1 MPPGQAPGKWGSDIA
16 NKYHQSTKHSYA
28 SVRVGSGF
36 LDFSNKP
43 YPFKYYVSGEK
54 MQLPRDFEKPDS
66 PALDALLCSTPPK
79 LRTATS
85 LGLLASLL
93 YFTAGISRV
102 ERVGDHYIYFRV
114 APATGALHSTEL
126 YPVIGKVEGLEAG
139 VYHFDPGEFVLT
151 RLRRGDFRSVL
162 ASAIQDESILRSRFG
177 VVFTACGWRNAWK
190 YRERSYRH
198 WFWDGGA
205 MVANFLAVT
214 CSFGLDAMLHVGFD
228 DGALNELV
236 GVDGDDEAA
245 FAVITVD
252 GDVEAAGGEAPERVA
267 GPVEAVPAAQ
277 RGRPVKYSLI
287 YETHTSTML
296 RSRRDVAAWKESAA
310 LLHGSNGSGGEG
322 LPVQLPQPA
331 PTEKRLWEVILQRGS
346 TRKFARRSIG
356 ATQLSVILRY
366 SFGPLRADFL
376 PDPSDT
382 LIRPYLIVNA
392 VEGIPSGCYRYI
404 PSTGELRLLRKGQFR
419 EAAGY
424 LCLEQPLGR
433 DASVV
438 LFNMADLDR
447 VLDVLGGRGYRAV
460 QLEGGIRLGRLYLSA
475 YSLGLGATG
484 LTFYDDDCVEFF
496 SPSSKGLEMVT
507 VVAIGHPAY
516 TSRPGSIRAGIIKHP
531 AKAL

>member
-1 MPPGQAPGKWGSDIA
+1 MPPSSLAGKWGLDIVH
-16 NKYHQSTKHSYA
+16 KYHESTKHSYA
-28 SVRVGSGF
+28 SIRVGSGF

-54 MQLPRDFEKPDS
+54 LQLPSKFEKPES
-66 PALDALLCSTPPK
+66 PALDALMCSTPAKPSPN
-79 LRTATS
+79 TS
-85 LGLLASLL
+85 PSLLASLL

-102 ERVGDHYIYFRV
+102 ELVGDHYIYFRV
-114 APATGALHSTEL
+114 APATGALYSTEL
-126 YPVIGKVEGLEAG
+126 YPVISSAEGLEAG

-151 RLRRGDFRSVL
+151 RLRRGDYRRVL
-162 ASAIQDESILRSRFG
+162 ASALQDEGVLRSRMA
-177 VVFTACGWRNAWK
+177 VVFTAYGWRNAWK

-205 MVANFLAVT
+205 MIANFLAVA
-214 CSFGLDAMLHVGFD
+214 CSFGLEAMLHVGFGD
-228 DGALNELV
+228 TIVNELV
-236 GVDGDDEAA
+236 GVDGEDEAA

-252 GDVEAAGGEAPERVA
+252 GGVGAAGSESPERVA
-267 GPVEAVPAAQ
+267 GTVEAVPAAP

-287 YETHTSTML
+287 SETHASTML
-296 RSRRDVAAWKESAA
+296 RSGDDVAAWKRSAA
-310 LLHGSNGSGGEG
+310 LLHGLDGDGGAG
-322 LPVQLPQPA
+322 LPVQPPQPA
-331 PTEKRLWEVILQRGS
+331 TTEKRLWEVILQRGS

-356 ATQLSVILRY
+356 APQLSAILRY

-376 PDPSDT
+376 PDPSYT
-382 LIRPYLIVNA
+382 LIQPHLIVNA

-404 PSTGELRLLRKGQFR
+404 PSMGELRLLRKGQFR

-424 LCLEQPLGR
+424 LCLEQALGR

-438 LFNMADLDR
+438 FFNMADLDR
-447 VLDVLGGRGYRAV
+447 VLGVLGGRGYRAV

-496 SPSSKGLEMVT
+496 SPSSEGLEMVT
-507 VVAIGHPAY
+507 VVAIGYPAY
-516 TSRPGSIRAGIIKHP
+516 TPKPGSIRSGILKHP